1 MEVQQW
7 RIPSSLLE
15 EEEALSTV
23 RLSSDQPFT
32 RAPWA
37 TLYSG
42 AQGYNVHLGVDAIC
56 YRQGDDLLP
65 CLTFPLIALDGTSH
79 PCTLYLLELDLSTVA
94 ESTVLNTMVVGRPPL
109 CTLSLIH
116 LKHIYNF

>member
-7 RIPSSLLE
+7 RLPSTLLE
-15 EEEALSTV
+15 EEEALSTL

-42 AQGYNVHLGVDAIC
+42 AQGYNGHLGVDDTG
-56 YRQGDDLLP
+56 YSPNR
-65 CLTFPLIALDGTSH
+65 T
-79 PCTLYLLELDLSTVA
+79 
-94 ESTVLNTMVVGRPPL
+94 R
-109 CTLSLIH
+109 
-116 LKHIYNF
+116 